1 MFKDDKEFKKKHT
14 ERVRFLEQ
22 KRKEE
27 RQKAGKEREEKL
39 IEERK
44 LRNIEKMK
52 KKENVQADTNK
63 RLMYRSP
70 QPPMRVFKRKVE
82 QTKDE
87 ADFMK
92 YLGAEFDM

>member
-1 MFKDDKEFKKKHT
+1 
-14 ERVRFLEQ
+14 
-22 KRKEE
+22 
-27 RQKAGKEREEKL
+27 
-39 IEERK
+39 
-44 LRNIEKMK
+44 MK

-92 YLGAEFDM
+92 YLGAEFDMQEELVAVSDAAAKAKMASQGSMRSLSVPPSMQD